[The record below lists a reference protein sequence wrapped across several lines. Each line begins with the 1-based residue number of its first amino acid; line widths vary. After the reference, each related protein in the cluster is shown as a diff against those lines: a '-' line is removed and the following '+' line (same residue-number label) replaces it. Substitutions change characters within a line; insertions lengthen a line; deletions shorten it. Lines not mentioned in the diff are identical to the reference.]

1 MLRLISNSLA
11 VWLLLPVFCQWLTA
25 LSHKSWLYI
34 YGMVVIKKCLLYY
47 SFNYKFGVFTEVVIQ
62 MAVYAGVPACM
73 NGLTAY
79 REAMAATDHE
89 LPNI

>member
-1 MLRLISNSLA
+1 MI
-11 VWLLLPVFCQWLTA
+11 
-25 LSHKSWLYI
+25 LYFL
-34 YGMVVIKKCLLYY
+34 GLVLYY

-62 MAVYAGVPACM
+62 MAVYAGVTACM
-73 NGLTAY
+73 NGLAAS